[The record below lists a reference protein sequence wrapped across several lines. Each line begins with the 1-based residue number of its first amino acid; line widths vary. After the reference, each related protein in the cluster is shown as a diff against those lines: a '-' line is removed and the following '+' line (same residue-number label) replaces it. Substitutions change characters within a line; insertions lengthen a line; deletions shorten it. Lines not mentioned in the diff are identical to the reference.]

1 MKKKYTEEFIEQV
14 LKMAETMPVIKVA
27 VLHNIR
33 DVMIYKWMKQ
43 RSITPPCIRSGTRR
57 RKGEVVR

>member
-1 MKKKYTEEFIEQV
+1 MKRTYTEEFIQQI
-14 LKMAETMPVIKVA
+14 LQMTETMPVIKVA

-43 RSITPPCIRSGTRR
+43 RGITPPCIRNGTRR